1 MTNSDSSSS
10 PNASSTA
17 TRLNLDGNLTIY
29 EAPAGKDSLM
39 AALAGCQTLELD
51 LSRVGE
57 IDSAGFQLLVL
68 AKQEA
73 ARQGKTLNLVAHSAA
88 VREVLDF
95 FNMVGF
101 FGDPLLI
108 PAEHRA

>member
-1 MTNSDSSSS
+1 MSAPVT
-10 PNASSTA
+10 

-29 EAPAGKDSLM
+29 EAPAGKESLM
-39 AALAGCQTLELD
+39 AALAALAPSQTLELD
-51 LSRVGE
+51 LARVAE

-73 ARQGKTLNLVAHSAA
+73 ARQGKTLNLVAHSPA
-88 VREVLDF
+88 VGEVLDF
-95 FNMVGF
+95 FNMVGY

-108 PAEHRA
+108 PAQRRA

>member
-1 MTNSDSSSS
+1 MSAPVT
-10 PNASSTA
+10 

-51 LSRVGE
+51 LARVAE

-73 ARQGKTLNLVAHSAA
+73 ARQGKTLNLVAHSPA
-88 VREVLDF
+88 VGEVLDF
-95 FNMVGF
+95 FNMVGY

-108 PAEHRA
+108 PAERRP

>member
-1 MTNSDSSSS
+1 MADPVT
-10 PNASSTA
+10 
-17 TRLNLDGNLTIY
+17 TRLKLDGNLTIY
-29 EAPAGKDSLM
+29 EAPAGKDQLL
-39 AALAGCQTLELD
+39 AALAALADSQTLELD
-51 LSRVGE
+51 LAQVGE

-73 ARQGKTLNLVAHSAA
+73 ARQGKTLRLVAHSAA

-95 FNMVGF
+95 FNMVGY

>member
-1 MTNSDSSSS
+1 MSD
-10 PNASSTA
+10 PLT
-17 TRLNLDGNLTIY
+17 TRLSLDGNLTIY
-29 EAPAGKDSLM
+29 EAPSGKDSLM
-39 AALAGCQTLELD
+39 TALAGCRTLELD

-68 AKQEA
+68 VKQEA
-73 ARQGKTLNLVAHSAA
+73 ARQDKTLNLVAHSPA
-88 VREVLDF
+88 VGEVLDF

-108 PAEHRA
+108 PAERGA